1 MLFMQSCRQNHLLL
15 LSAYCCEFEEAT
27 STKRVR
33 ARLRMRRVVY
43 ESRYAT
49 GSTFVTMVTDHVT
62 SKYRLSRDFLFTFV
76 LVWNLILA
84 SFVSA
89 RSNEQRDSLV
99 VVIVMLELGMI

>member
-1 MLFMQSCRQNHLLL
+1 M
-15 LSAYCCEFEEAT
+15 
-27 STKRVR
+27 KI
-33 ARLRMRRVVY
+33 

-49 GSTFVTMVTDHVT
+49 GSTFVTMVADHVT
-62 SKYRLSRDFLFTFV
+62 SKYRLSRDFLCTFV

>member
-1 MLFMQSCRQNHLLL
+1 MYIVKLVGKWPI
-15 LSAYCCEFEEAT
+15 AT
-27 STKRVR
+27 
-33 ARLRMRRVVY
+33 Y
-43 ESRYAT
+43 FHESRYAT
-49 GSTFVTMVTDHVT
+49 GSTFVTMVADHVT
-62 SKYRLSRDFLFTFV
+62 SKYRLSRDFLCTFV

>member
-1 MLFMQSCRQNHLLL
+1 MEGYQCQK
-15 LSAYCCEFEEAT
+15 
-27 STKRVR
+27 STLCNKRSNKKECGINQK
-33 ARLRMRRVVY
+33 

-84 SFVSA
+84 SFVSD